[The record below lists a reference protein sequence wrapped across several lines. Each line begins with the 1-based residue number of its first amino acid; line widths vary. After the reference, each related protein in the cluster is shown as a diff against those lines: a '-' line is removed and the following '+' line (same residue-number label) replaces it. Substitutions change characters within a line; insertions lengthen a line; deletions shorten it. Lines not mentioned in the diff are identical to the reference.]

1 MVYGRRFYKN
11 RRAYRRNSRTLST
24 RNIFNNK
31 GSRAQASQL
40 YRLNRKVNNIYR
52 ACKPELKIIET
63 QPQSFIMTS
72 YAVNY
77 DDPANIQPIFSSP
90 QNPAHVMSIS
100 MPDNGDGDNE
110 LIGNVCNLR
119 DMTVYLNVNYELIKD
134 SRLNAIPNQNFS
146 DQTFVRFLFFMSKM
160 PNDDV
165 LEPSD
170 LFNLKFPNAMA
181 DVGITSL
188 GSYPAGYK
196 MNTVLPL
203 LEGTSSRFSIL
214 RDIRIKVGSTTPD
227 KQLRV
232 KIPLSRYSK
241 FIKNQYTIFGKCQ
254 IYCMAITSSLEMKG
268 IENAEGNYI
277 YAVPRIITNWF
288 TKIAYTDP

>member
-11 RRAYRRNSRTLST
+11 RRTYRRNSRTLST

-31 GSRAQASQL
+31 SSRAQASQL

-63 QPQSFIMTS
+63 QPQSFNMTS
-72 YAVNY
+72 YSVNY
-77 DDPANIQPIFSSP
+77 DDPANLIPIFSSP
-90 QNPAHVMSIS
+90 QNPSRVMSIS

-119 DMTVYLNVNYELIKD
+119 DMTVFLNVNYELIKD
-134 SRLNAIPNQNFS
+134 TRLNTISNLAFPDS
-146 DQTFVRFLFFMSKM
+146 TFVRFVFFMSKM

-165 LEPSD
+165 LEPNELFD
-170 LFNLKFPNAMA
+170 LKYPNSLQ

-188 GSYPAGYK
+188 GSYPTGYK

-214 RDIRIKVGSTTPD
+214 KDIRIKVGSNNTD
-227 KQLRV
+227 KQLKVR
-232 KIPLSRYSK
+232 IPLSRYSK
-241 FIKNQYTIFGKCQ
+241 FIKNQYTIFDIFQ
-254 IYCMAITSSLEMKG
+254 I
-268 IENAEGNYI
+268 
-277 YAVPRIITNWF
+277 
-288 TKIAYTDP
+288 